1 MANSTQKFF
10 DTGSSGFVYSL
21 ITTALTI
28 FAASGVTFP
37 KGAAELGADLTTSLS
52 TGGVYALIGVM
63 VASVI
68 FPIYN
73 AIAAKTFSFAGVFS
87 RNLTWTAIGNLV
99 AAAIALTGFVL
110 PDGTAAEIVGAVSVK
125 DWGGLISILGLTV
138 VNTLLRFIKEKSPAV
153 NA

>member
-1 MANSTQKFF
+1 MANNAKFF
-10 DTGSSGFVYSL
+10 NAGSPGFLYSV

-28 FAASGVTFP
+28 FAASGVQFP
-37 KGAAELGADLTTSLS
+37 KVPGDLSSELVSSFS
-52 TGGVYALIGVM
+52 TGGVYALIGVI

-73 AIAAKTFSFAGVFS
+73 AIQAKTFSFKGVFS
-87 RNLTWTAIGNLV
+87 RNLTWIAIGNL
-99 AAAIALTGFVL
+99 AAAGIALTGFVL
-110 PDGTAAEIVGAVSVK
+110 PSGTADQIVGAVSMK

-138 VNTLLRFIKEKSPAV
+138 VNTLIRYLKDKAPEV

>member
-10 DTGSSGFVYSL
+10 NTGSPGFLYSV
-21 ITTALTI
+21 ITTALSI
-28 FAASGVTFP
+28 FAASGVQFP
-37 KGAAELGADLTTSLS
+37 KVPGELGTDLVTSFS

-73 AIAAKTFSFAGVFS
+73 AISAKTFSFAGVFS
-87 RNLTWTAIGNLV
+87 RNLTWVAIGNLI
-99 AAAIALTGFVL
+99 AATIALTGFVL
-110 PDGTAAEIVGAVSVK
+110 PDGTAAQIVGAVSIK

-138 VNTLLRFIKEKSPAV
+138 VNTLLRFIKEKSPAL

>member
-1 MANSTQKFF
+1 MANQKFF
-10 DTGSSGFVYSL
+10 DAGSSGFLYSV

-28 FAASGVTFP
+28 FAASGVQFP
-37 KGAAELGADLTTSLS
+37 KVPGELGTDLVTSFS

-87 RNLTWTAIGNLV
+87 RNLTWIAIGNLI

-110 PDGTAAEIVGAVSVK
+110 PDGTAEQLVGAVSVK

-138 VNTLLRFIKEKSPAV
+138 VNTLIRYIKEKTTVA
-153 NA
+153 

>member
-1 MANSTQKFF
+1 MANSAKFF
-10 DTGSSGFVYSL
+10 NAGSPGFLYSV

-28 FAASGVTFP
+28 FAASGVQFP
-37 KGAAELGADLTTSLS
+37 KTPGDLSSELVSSFS

-73 AIAAKTFSFAGVFS
+73 AIQAKTFSIKGVFS
-87 RNLTWTAIGNLV
+87 RNLTWIAIGNLV
-99 AAAIALTGFVL
+99 AAGIALTGFVL
-110 PDGTAAEIVGAVSVK
+110 PDGTADQIVGAVSMK

-138 VNTLLRFIKEKSPAV
+138 VNTLIRYLKDKAPEV